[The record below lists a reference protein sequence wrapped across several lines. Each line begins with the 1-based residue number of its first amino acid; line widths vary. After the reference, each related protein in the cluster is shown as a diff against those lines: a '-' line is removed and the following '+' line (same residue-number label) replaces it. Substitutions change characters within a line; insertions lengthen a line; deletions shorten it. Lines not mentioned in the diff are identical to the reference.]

1 MIEHHDNIT
10 GVYFMITSTNLYVPV
25 VILSINDNI
34 KFLENI
40 KKWFKKTNS
49 WSKYR
54 FEITTQTKNNNLD
67 YLIHLTLLI
76 YINFL
81 FVLLFKN
88 DDNDPARNS
97 FDNCYMPLVE
107 IKHFNVLINNKP
119 FFISQQRTN
128 KKRIKNLLKCQE
140 MMIIQQEIY

>member
-67 YLIHLTLLI
+67 YLIHLTFRN
-76 YINFL
+76 INFL

-119 FFISQQRTN
+119 FFISQQRAN

>member
-1 MIEHHDNIT
+1 
-10 GVYFMITSTNLYVPV
+10 MITSTNLYVPV
-25 VILSINDNI
+25 IILSINDNI

-49 WSKYR
+49 WSKCR

-67 YLIHLTLLI
+67 YLIHLTFRN
-76 YINFL
+76 INFL

-107 IKHFNVLINNKP
+107 IKHFNVLINNQP
-119 FFISQQRTN
+119 FFISQQRAN

>member
-1 MIEHHDNIT
+1 
-10 GVYFMITSTNLYVPV
+10 MITSTNLYVPV

-67 YLIHLTLLI
+67 YLIHLTFRN
-76 YINFL
+76 INFL

-119 FFISQQRTN
+119 FFISQQITN

>member
-67 YLIHLTLLI
+67 YLIHLTFRN
-76 YINFL
+76 INFL

>member
-67 YLIHLTLLI
+67 YLIHLTFRN
-76 YINFL
+76 INFL

-119 FFISQQRTN
+119 FFISQQITN

>member
-1 MIEHHDNIT
+1 
-10 GVYFMITSTNLYVPV
+10 MITSTNLYVPV

-67 YLIHLTLLI
+67 YLIHLTFRN
-76 YINFL
+76 INFL

-119 FFISQQRTN
+119 FFISQ
-128 KKRIKNLLKCQE
+128 
-140 MMIIQQEIY
+140 

>member
-1 MIEHHDNIT
+1 
-10 GVYFMITSTNLYVPV
+10 MITSTNLYVPV

-67 YLIHLTLLI
+67 YLIHLTFRN
-76 YINFL
+76 INFL

-107 IKHFNVLINNKP
+107 IKYFNVLINNKP
-119 FFISQQRTN
+119 FFISQQWTN
-128 KKRIKNLLKCQE
+128 KKRIKNLLRCQK
-140 MMIIQQEIY
+140 MMIIQQQIY

>member
-1 MIEHHDNIT
+1 
-10 GVYFMITSTNLYVPV
+10 MITSTNLYVPV

-54 FEITTQTKNNNLD
+54 FEIKTQTKNNNLD
-67 YLIHLTLLI
+67 YLIHLTFRN
-76 YINFL
+76 INFL

-97 FDNCYMPLVE
+97 FDNCYMPLVK

>member
-34 KFLENI
+34 KFLGNI

-67 YLIHLTLLI
+67 YLIHLTFRN
-76 YINFL
+76 INFL